1 MRVVVVMR
9 GGLGDIVLAQRALAE
24 VKSRLGPDGELCV
37 ATESKHV
44 DLFLSSSFVDRV
56 ILVGGAREAKRLR
69 QSLQTEGVAVYNL
82 DHPFSGQRQR
92 RDTLHI
98 TERIDELLGTS
109 ASALPPMLE
118 VQPASFPQPHAV
130 LTWASSAEKKLPSE
144 AARHTIWSHFE
155 RTCKTKGL
163 TPLFIGEK
171 GWHDEYRLEG
181 SLLGLCA
188 VIRGAGLFVGCDTGF
203 SHVAS
208 TAEVPSAICHI
219 GYPLARCGVKN
230 RNACILYYRE
240 NSAVDAWAVC
250 GSIDAAADR
259 V

>member
-44 DLFLSSSFVDRV
+44 DLFLCSSSVDRV
-56 ILVGGAREAKRLR
+56 VLVGGAREAKRLR
-69 QSLQTEGVAVYNL
+69 QTLQASGVAVYNL

-98 TERIDELLGTS
+98 TERIDEILGTS
-109 ASALPPMLE
+109 ASGQPPMLE
-118 VQPASFPQPHAV
+118 VQPASFDQPHAV
-130 LTWASSAEKKLPSE
+130 LTWASSASGKLPTP
-144 AARHTIWSHFE
+144 ADRLAIWTHFE
-155 RTCKTKGL
+155 EVCSERGL
-163 TPLFIGEK
+163 RPLFIGE
-171 GWHDEYRLEG
+171 GQHEAHRVQG

-188 VIRGAGLFVGCDTGF
+188 VIRGASLFVGCDTGF

-219 GYPLARCGVKN
+219 GYPVARCGVRN
-230 RNACILYYRE
+230 RNACILYYRG
-240 NSAVDAWAVC
+240 NDAVNARAVC
-250 GSIDAAADR
+250 EAIGDAANE